1 MTSEK
6 LDELILS
13 TASSHFQKVAMV
25 IACVSRDER
34 FSSSSADDELTV
46 IADRIGCLVANGQL
60 VAQGDISN
68 WRHSEIR
75 RAT

>member
-13 TASSHFQKVAMV
+13 TASPRWQKIAMIIAVVA
-25 IACVSRDER
+25 RDDR
-34 FSSSSADDELTV
+34 FKATQSEDQLAL
-46 IADRIGCLVANGQL
+46 IADRIRHLVTKGQL

-68 WRHSEIR
+68 WRHSEVR
-75 RAT
+75 LVT